1 MHTTNT
7 TPYPRLMHFVSL
19 NAAAKQL
26 GAASKRQFVADLRTL
41 THRERRDVA
50 DLVKKEA

>member
-1 MHTTNT
+1 MRNRN
-7 TPYPRLMHFVSL
+7 PNPRLMHFVSL
-19 NAAAKQL
+19 SNAARQL

-50 DLVKKEA
+50 DLVKKEG

>member
-1 MHTTNT
+1 MRTHNNK
-7 TPYPRLMHFVSL
+7 PYPRLMHFVSL
-19 NAAAKQL
+19 NAAATQL

-50 DLVKKEA
+50 DLVKKEG

>member
-1 MHTTNT
+1 MRTHNNN
-7 TPYPRLMHFVSL
+7 PYPRLMNFVSL

-50 DLVKKEA
+50 DLVKKEG